1 MLPNDRS
8 KITAQMIKP
17 MDYKKCACGRTI
29 APAMTTCDECQKTK
43 HYFGESDSSQPHDL
57 GMPYKRNNG

>member
-8 KITAQMIKP
+8 KITAIMIKP
-17 MDYKKCACGRTI
+17 IDYKKCACGRTL
-29 APAMTTCDECQKTK
+29 APSLNICDECAKTK

-57 GMPYKRNNG
+57 GKPYRGDNG